1 MVFCTIMDENAPRT
15 LKYTMRARV
24 GGIRNYNLR
33 LSVLILIQIQKS
45 AVMTDSAASAA

>member
-24 GGIRNYNLR
+24 GGIRNYNLH
-33 LSVLILIQIQKS
+33 LSVLVLIQIQKS